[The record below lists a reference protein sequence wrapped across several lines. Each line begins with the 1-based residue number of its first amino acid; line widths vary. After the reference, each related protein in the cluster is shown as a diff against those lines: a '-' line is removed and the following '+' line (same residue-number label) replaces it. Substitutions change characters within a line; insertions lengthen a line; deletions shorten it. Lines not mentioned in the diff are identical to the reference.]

1 MFENLTGEVR
11 AAAARKGKGKG
22 RGKSTERPK
31 ISWREAL
38 ANAGKGR
45 GKGKG
50 KAAKAKPAPTR
61 RNTTKPE
68 RKEVIDLIRQKDTNR
83 ILKKPGRGDAL
94 SAEKSRVWGL
104 VEEAFNADRSGKDKL
119 SRTTMMGV
127 YKRYRTEKRQKVDTG
142 IVNSQESGFSLIE
155 NAQPMADQM
164 PSDSSDEGSDENL
177 DGPDGIER

>member
-1 MFENLTGEVR
+1 M
-11 AAAARKGKGKG
+11 
-22 RGKSTERPK
+22 
-31 ISWREAL
+31 SWREAL
-38 ANAGKGR
+38 ANGGIGR

-50 KAAKAKPAPTR
+50 KAAKAKPAKAAKAKPAPTR
-61 RNTTKPE
+61 RNTTKVE

-155 NAQPMADQM
+155 NAQPMPDAL
-164 PSDSSDEGSDENL
+164 PADSSTDEDENEVNN
-177 DGPDGIER
+177 GR